1 MVGCKIVSMKNTR
14 DNLINCKRIII
25 KVGSS
30 TITHKDS
37 GRPNIEKID
46 KMARQISDLKG
57 MGKDIILVSSG
68 AIATGRQCLNIKKN
82 AHETVAMKQALAAI
96 GQASLIMLYRRLFS
110 EYNLTAAQI
119 LMTKYTV
126 ADDKS
131 RHNAHNTFEEILKLG
146 AIPIVNENDTVAT
159 DEISV
164 GDNDTLS
171 ALVTALVGGDL
182 LILLSDIDGLYTDD
196 PSINKDAMIVKEV
209 ASIDEDYLKMAKDT
223 SKSGI
228 GTGGMQSKL
237 TAGKIATDSG
247 AYMVV
252 ASGKDMD
259 IIDKIIHGEDVGTIF
274 HANKDTTFNFE
285 KYAHTLLNGD

>member
-1 MVGCKIVSMKNTR
+1 MKNTR

-57 MGKDIILVSSG
+57 MDKDIVLVSSG

-82 AHETVAMKQALAAI
+82 ANETVSIKQALAAI

-110 EYNLTAAQI
+110 EYNLMAAQI

-131 RHNAHNTFEEILKLG
+131 RHNAHNTFEEIFKLG

-159 DEISV
+159 DEISL

-196 PSINKDAMIVKEV
+196 PSINKDAKIVKEV
-209 ASIDEDYLKMAKDT
+209 SSIDDDYLEMAKDT
-223 SKSGI
+223 SKSGM

-237 TAGKIATDSG
+237 TAGRIATASG

-252 ASGKDMD
+252 ASGEDMD

-274 HANKDTTFNFE
+274 YANENTTFNFE